1 MKKLFI
7 LLACFYGLITQGY
20 SQQVSVSVVVV
31 PPYPTKISQI
41 ASNPGMMIVT
51 ITNMTAATQRVQL
64 RGRIEG
70 VSNNII
76 VKVSDNFKSPSA
88 LELGP
93 GEVKNFSG
101 YDAEVFYDFTALE
114 YIGITESQAI
124 QIGGLPE
131 GSYRFCVSVYDYDS
145 NQPLSVEGMG
155 CSNIFTVSSLE
166 PPTLLKPVSP
176 ESNSGIDTVN
186 CRTQG
191 YIYPITWTP
200 PPGTASPTI
209 RYRLRMIEVMG
220 NQNANDAF
228 MNPALPLFFEQDE
241 IVGTMYLYGAH
252 GEQALADGRKY
263 AVMVQAYD
271 DVNNVPFRNN
281 GQSEVHAFYYKC
293 ALFDDNGGIVA
304 FSAGADPLF
313 TPDCE
318 DCKMD
323 IPSGTAVAPGSI
335 TAGTEIEVGEFT
347 MTITTSQP
355 DGGLLSGTGTIPMPF
370 LNFAKLN
377 VEFSKIEIVNS
388 NGSMKLK
395 GGLVQGRVSSDA
407 PNIVPDPRPSAPN
420 LQVGE
425 AEARDLQNYFAS
437 HVNKMVSNLGNLA
450 SFDLPI
456 GLDQDPALVA
466 IVNIYFDA
474 QRAWMSAAAAV
485 DIPDGN
491 KVLGLS
497 AKNVCINKNSFC
509 KDATLYLSKDFE
521 IPAINLTLKKP
532 SDNSDGTSLVIDKN
546 GFKKLSIEADYLFPA
561 GSLVVYNTN
570 TPIKAGLKATTTEGW
585 NNWMA
590 EVSLPKF
597 NVSGMSSIAFD
608 LGNRKMYYDHSDK
621 ENPPGIP
628 AQFSYPGESSINT
641 SLLTWHG
648 FYIEQIEAFLPEIIK
663 NTGNNGKISVIAS
676 GLLFDSNGFTG
687 TIANSNTLLEIGK
700 GSLDGWHASIDQV
713 NIVFFKSGFKK
724 SSMDG
729 KFVLPASTR
738 YDNKKNQLDYS
749 ANLTTA
755 NGSFDYSFV
764 VKPKEDLIFD
774 VLVMKVK
781 IDSNSSIIVTSG
793 EGNSGAYAK
802 AELNGKVSIIND
814 PSPSGEMTPLE
825 GLGSLL
831 LPDLTFNNLKFMTK
845 SPFWDK
851 EGFSCTF
858 ASPQKGV
865 AGFDFTIERPDLV
878 VDVTSTST
886 AEVGLKFLGKLDL
899 IAEVMKMKADASFTL
914 SSKITKSTDFIKWV
928 GVGGKINEIN
938 FGVGLDFGAF
948 KLTGAVKY
956 YNNTRGGKVDEG
968 FVGALETQIAELV
981 TVNMRARF
989 GIKSDN
995 AGEFKYFDFNALCDF
1010 GQAGITFAPPVPLAI
1025 YGFGGGFYYNMAVTG
1040 GSIPKPSD
1048 IPVIPKTTNQNNLEK
1063 THSSD
1068 KDPKK
1073 DADPL
1078 ALLDFNPAGITLT
1091 PQRGGF
1097 GFSATI
1103 LFGLTSRNTLDANA
1117 TLTLGFNTETFGL
1130 KSIVISGEARILT
1143 DVSEPLS
1150 TRRDV
1155 STGAGEIK
1163 IDINILERYFKSTLD
1178 YEMGVPNVGDPSVLH
1193 ATGGGEF
1200 FYGNAPN
1207 GQNGWYLKIG
1217 TPEGTQPGPN
1227 TVTLLNLISGK
1238 SYFEVGSIIDNMPEI
1253 PKVVKDLVGYTGKDQ
1268 QSKLVKP
1275 AQANRAYNPEGS
1287 NQGLILGA
1295 SIQVSD
1301 WEKEYQFLMFF
1312 AKFTA
1317 YAGFDLSINPGVS
1330 CDNVKAAGG
1339 PGGWYARGQAY
1350 FGARAAVGINVDL
1363 LLVSGEFTIF
1373 EAGAAAIVTAGLPN
1387 PNFVKGVFGAYYNIL
1402 NGLLEGNFHFQFAI
1416 GEECK
1421 NSASDAFGGVQIIS
1435 NLIPTVQDKEKV
1447 TVDAV
1452 PGVIFNITVGGEIQD
1467 LSGYSKYISGYFQV
1481 DDFEQADEETGEPK
1495 KRYFLFNK
1503 SCLTI
1508 TLNGQDVT
1516 KQMRRI
1522 TGDNKTLVYYS
1533 SDHLEKDTKY
1543 NFKVVAKMIEGFNVN
1558 LGGFPHMEYNDFVR
1572 DSKTKAVAFQSEE
1585 IEFETDSGYV
1595 AIPLYWY
1602 AYTAPLHGHK
1612 ASLTQEFGSDNGKIY
1627 LEAKKVITNEKFF
1640 KYPPGTTYTARIFVN
1655 GVRSGNDVGVTMA
1668 TVKKAFGPAEENAKK
1683 YVHSRWTLDNVQLQ
1697 NDKDYTI
1704 LFIAKP
1710 PKKTSGGKIT
1720 AQRELQEFGDLDITT
1735 INTIKYNL
1743 SNMTNGLGSG
1753 EFICGGFSFH
1763 TSKYKTYQEK
1773 FDAETIKEVKN
1784 LRSSAEVEI
1793 PQAVALPSSVGIISS
1808 NNLESKNLSALKSI
1822 LNLSSSAKP
1831 PYKIYLG
1838 DRSVFNFPTL
1848 ISYSGERFNKAD
1860 LSGSTSEELFGAG
1873 YNSLYPDLPV
1883 IPIGQNYKG
1892 KILSDL
1898 EKCAKPLVPFL
1909 AEQTGLDTSQ
1919 IKLEIIST
1927 KVPAAGPYLGFHLKG
1942 GGTSEYNESA
1952 ITGLGGIAIPTEV
1965 PGSGGSSSN
1974 QSSSGSSSGSNSSG
1988 QSSVITSYNL
1998 GALANLPA
2006 RVPSIYTL
2014 FGGPVVVYEK
2024 VKDTYLGSRGV
2035 GVPAYTSIIQ
2045 KEINK
2050 KTQWGV
2056 NWGDNPKGGSTH
2068 PGVPVGGGPG
2078 NPIIWEGVSK
2088 IITTSINNGSIKNL
2102 NLGGFFQG
2110 RR

>member
-51 ITNMTAATQRVQL
+51 ITNMTAATKRVQL

-335 TAGTEIEVGEFT
+335 TAGMEIEVGAFT
-347 MTITTSQP
+347 MTVATSQP

-370 LNFAKLN
+370 LNSAKLN

-388 NGSMKLK
+388 NGILKLK
-395 GGLVQGRVSSDA
+395 GGLVKGRVSSDA
-407 PNIVPDPRPSAPN
+407 PNIVPDPRPSVPN

-437 HVNKMVSNLGNLA
+437 HVNKMVNNLGNLA

-485 DIPDGN
+485 DIPDGD

-700 GSLDGWHASIDQV
+700 GSLDGWHASIDKV

-781 IDSNSSIIVTSG
+781 IDSNSSIIIKSG

-845 SPFWDK
+845 SPFWDEK
-851 EGFSCTF
+851 DFSCTF

-865 AGFDFTIERPDLV
+865 AGFDFTIERPKV
-878 VDVTSTST
+878 VVNVTSTSSVD
-886 AEVGLKFLGKLDL
+886 VGLEFLGKLDL
-899 IAEVMKMKADASFTL
+899 IQEVMKMKANASFTL
-914 SSKITKSTDFIKWV
+914 SSKITKSTDFIKWD
-928 GVGGKINEIN
+928 GIGGKINEIN

-956 YNNTRGGKVDEG
+956 YNNTRGGNVDEG
-968 FVGALETQIAELV
+968 FVGALETQIAKLV

-989 GIKSDN
+989 GTKSDN
-995 AGEFKYFDFNALCDF
+995 IGSYKYFDFNALCDF

-1025 YGFGGGFYYNMAVTG
+1025 YGFGGGAYYNMKMTG
-1040 GSIPKPSD
+1040 DLPNATQVPVQTKTADQNTLLPTYKSTHDPKP
-1048 IPVIPKTTNQNNLEK
+1048 
-1063 THSSD
+1063 
-1068 KDPKK
+1068 

-1091 PQRGGF
+1091 PQRNSF
-1097 GFSATI
+1097 GLNATI

-1117 TLTLGFNTETFGL
+1117 TLTLEFNTQTFGL
-1130 KSIVISGEARILT
+1130 QQILITGEARILT
-1143 DVSEPLS
+1143 DVSKPLLS
-1150 TRRDV
+1150 RRSY
-1155 STGAGEIK
+1155 STGAGNIT
-1163 IDINILERYFKSTLD
+1163 IDINPGEGYFESTLIL
-1178 YEMGVPNVGDPSVLH
+1178 EMGVPNVDDYSILH
-1193 ATGGGEF
+1193 ATGGGQF
-1200 FYGNAPN
+1200 FYGNTPN
-1207 GQNGWYLKIG
+1207 GQYGWYLKIG
-1217 TPEGTQPGPN
+1217 TPERTVPGPN
-1227 TVTLLNLISGK
+1227 TVTLLNFVSGK

-1253 PKVVKDLVGYTGKDQ
+1253 PDDVKALVGYEAKGYEGKNQ
-1268 QSKLVKP
+1268 LNKLHNP
-1275 AQANRAYNPEGS
+1275 TQGERAYNPEGK
-1287 NQGLILGA
+1287 NKGLILGA
-1295 SIQVSD
+1295 KIEVGN
-1301 WEKEYQFLMFF
+1301 WNKKYEFLMFF
-1312 AKFTA
+1312 AKFA
-1317 YAGFDLSINPGVS
+1317 AIAGFDLSINPDVS
-1330 CDNVKAAGG
+1330 CDNVNSAGG

-1373 EAGAAAIVTAGLPN
+1373 EAGAAAIITAGLPN
-1387 PNFVKGVFGAYYNIL
+1387 PNFVKGVFGGYFNIL
-1402 NGLLEGNFHFQFAI
+1402 NGMIDGNFNFQFAI

-1421 NSASDAFGGVQIIS
+1421 NSASSVFGGVEIIS
-1435 NLIPTVQDKEKV
+1435 NLIPAVPSNEKV

-1452 PGVIFNITVGGEIQD
+1452 PGVVFNIKVGGRIKD
-1467 LSGYSKYISGYFQV
+1467 LNESPKYINGYFEV
-1481 DDFEQADEETGEPK
+1481 DDFEQANEKTGEPK
-1495 KRYFLFNK
+1495 KRYFLFDE
-1503 SCLTI
+1503 SCLTVI
-1508 TLNGQDVT
+1508 LNGQDVT
-1516 KQMRRI
+1516 TQMRRI
-1522 TGDNKTLVYYS
+1522 TNDDKTLVYS
-1533 SDHLEKDTKY
+1533 TNHLEKDTKY
-1543 NFKVVAKMIEGFNVN
+1543 HLGVKAKMKECIYK
-1558 LGGFPHMEYNDFVR
+1558 GGGSPYLEVYDFIKFR
-1572 DSKTKAVAFQSEE
+1572 NTKMDAFQLKDTT
-1585 IEFETDSGYV
+1585 FKTDSGYA
-1595 AIPLYWY
+1595 AIPLNWY
-1602 AYTAPLHGHK
+1602 AYTAPLHGHPS
-1612 ASLTQEFGSDNGKIY
+1612 ALTQEFGSNNGKIY
-1627 LEAKKVITNEKFF
+1627 LETKKTITKEKFF
-1640 KYPPGTTYTARIFVN
+1640 KYPPGTTYSARIFVN
-1655 GVRSGNDVGVTMA
+1655 GVRSGNDVSVTM
-1668 TVKKAFGPAEENAKK
+1668 TEVKPTFVVSLAKRNQLC
-1683 YVHSRWTLDNVQLQ
+1683 SRWTLDNVQLQ

-1704 LFIAKP
+1704 LLIAKP
-1710 PKKTSGGKIT
+1710 PKKTSGGAISSH
-1720 AQRELQEFGDLDITT
+1720 REQNVYDGSTT
-1735 INTIKYNL
+1735 INVQTYRL
-1743 SNMTNGLGSG
+1743 SNMTNSLGSG

-1773 FDAETIKEVKN
+1773 FAAETIESIK
-1784 LRSSAEVEI
+1784 
-1793 PQAVALPSSVGIISS
+1793 PSRANGGSISS
-1808 NNLESKNLSALKSI
+1808 ENSKSKNLANFKSI
-1822 LNLSSSAKP
+1822 LGLEQSAPP
-1831 PYKIYLG
+1831 PYNIRIG
-1838 DRSVFNFPTL
+1838 DISSFNFYVN
-1848 ISYSGERFNKAD
+1848 IAYGGERFNKAD
-1860 LSGSTSEELFGAG
+1860 LDWSSSEEVFGAG
-1873 YNSLYPDLPV
+1873 YDPNYPDLPV
-1883 IPIGQNYKG
+1883 VLIDNIYKG
-1892 KILSDL
+1892 EILTSYAD
-1898 EKCAKPLVPFL
+1898 CAKPLIPFI
-1909 AEQTGLDTSQ
+1909 AEQTGLPLSQ
-1919 IKLEIIST
+1919 ITFKDVPTSPPTKYTTPGSITIVIS
-1927 KVPAAGPYLGFHLKG
+1927 PGGPIY
-1942 GGTSEYNESA
+1942 SYNESQ
-1952 ITGLGGIAIPTEV
+1952 IGKINRIPIPNKV
-1965 PGSGGSSSN
+1965 PGFGNNTNN
-1974 QSSSGSSSGSNSSG
+1974 QISSGSNSPG
-1988 QSSVITSYNL
+1988 QSSALKSYNL
-1998 GALANLPA
+1998 TGLASLPVSFTSINSFF
-2006 RVPSIYTL
+2006 RKPIVVNSHFKPSHL
-2014 FGGPVVVYEK
+2014 
-2024 VKDTYLGSRGV
+2024 DDV
-2035 GVPAYTSIIQ
+2035 GKGEPSYTSIIQ

-2088 IITTSINNGSIKNL
+2088 TITTSINNGSIKNL

-2110 RR
+2110 KR

>member
-51 ITNMTAATQRVQL
+51 ITNMTATTQRVQL

-70 VSNNII
+70 ISNDIV
-76 VKVSDNFKSPSA
+76 VKVSDNFKSPSP

-93 GEVKNFSG
+93 GEVRNFSG
-101 YDAEVFYDFTALE
+101 YDAETFYDFTALE

-131 GSYRFCVSVYDYDS
+131 GSYRFCVSVYDYDT
-145 NQPLSVEGMG
+145 NLSLSADGMG

-166 PPTLLKPVSP
+166 PPTLLKPASP

-186 CRTQG
+186 CMTQG
-191 YIYPITWTP
+191 NIYPITWTP

-228 MNPALPLFFEQDE
+228 SNPALPLFFEQDE

-293 ALFDDNGGIVA
+293 SLFDDNGGLVGY
-304 FSAGADPLF
+304 SAGADPLL

-335 TAGTEIEVGEFT
+335 TAGMEIEVGAFT
-347 MTITTSQP
+347 MTVVTSQP

-377 VEFSKIEIVNS
+377 VEFSKIEVVNI
-388 NGSMKLK
+388 NGTMKLK
-395 GGLVQGRVSSDA
+395 GGLVKGRVSSDA
-407 PNIVPDPRPSAPN
+407 PNIVPDPQNPFVPN

-425 AEARDLQNYFAS
+425 AEARDLQNYFAN
-437 HVNKMVSNLGNLA
+437 HINKMVSNLGNLA

-466 IVNIYFDA
+466 VVNIYFDA

-509 KDATLYLSKDFE
+509 KDATLYLSNDFE

-546 GFKKLSIEADYLFPA
+546 GFKKLSIEADYLFPN
-561 GSLVVYNTN
+561 GSLVKYNTN

-628 AQFSYPGESSINT
+628 AQFTYPGESPINT

-687 TIANSNTLLEIGK
+687 TIANSSTLLEIGK

-713 NIVFFKSGFKK
+713 NIVFFRSAFKE
-724 SSMDG
+724 SSMKG
-729 KFVLPASTR
+729 KLVLPASTR
-738 YDNKKNQLDYS
+738 FKDTRNQLDYT
-749 ANLTTA
+749 ANLTNA
-755 NGSFDYSFV
+755 NGNFGYSFV
-764 VKPKEDLIFD
+764 VKPKKDLLFD
-774 VLVMKVK
+774 VLVMKVE
-781 IDSNSSIIVTSG
+781 IFDNSSIIISSG

-814 PSPSGEMTPLE
+814 PSSSGEMTPLE

-831 LPDLTFNNLKFMTK
+831 LPDLTFNNLKFQTK

-851 EGFSCTF
+851 KGFNFTF

-865 AGFDFTIERPDLV
+865 AGFDFTIEAPVLV
-878 VDVTSTST
+878 VDTTSTSS

-899 IAEVMKMKADASFTL
+899 VAEVMKMKADASFTL
-914 SSKITKSTDFIKWV
+914 SSKITKSTDFIKWD
-928 GVGGKINEIN
+928 GIGGKINEIN
-938 FGVGLDFGAF
+938 FGAGVDLGAF
-948 KLTGAVKY
+948 KIAGAVKY
-956 YNNTRGGKVDEG
+956 YNNTRGGNVDEG
-968 FVGALETQIAELV
+968 FVGALETKIASLL

-995 AGEFKYFDFNALCDF
+995 IGEYKYFDFNALCDF

-1025 YGFGGGFYYNMAVTG
+1025 YGFGGGFFYNMERSGNMPESST
-1040 GSIPKPSD
+1040 
-1048 IPVIPKTTNQNNLEK
+1048 IPVKKKTSNQNVLPDK
-1063 THSSD
+1063 YASD
-1068 KDPKK
+1068 KDPDP

-1091 PQRGGF
+1091 PKRGGF
-1097 GFSATI
+1097 GLSATI
-1103 LFGLTSRNTLDANA
+1103 LFGLTSRNTLDADA
-1117 TLTLGFNTETFGL
+1117 TLTLEFNGTTFGL
-1130 KSIVISGEARILT
+1130 KSIVISGNARILT
-1143 DVSEPLS
+1143 DVSKTLGKER
-1150 TRRDV
+1150 TDA
-1155 STGAGEIK
+1155 STGAGK
-1163 IDINILERYFKSTLD
+1163 MTIDINIDDRYFKSTLD
-1178 YEMGVPNVGDPSVLH
+1178 YEMGVPNVGNPSVLH

-1200 FYGNAPN
+1200 FYGNAPD
-1207 GQNGWYLKIG
+1207 GQYGWYLKIG

-1312 AKFTA
+1312 AKFNA
-1317 YAGFDLSINPGVS
+1317 YAGFDLSINPDVS
-1330 CDNVKAAGG
+1330 CDNVDAAGG

-1350 FGARAAVGINVDL
+1350 FGARAAVGINVDM
-1363 LLVSGEFTIF
+1363 LLVSGKFTIF

-1402 NGLLEGNFHFQFAI
+1402 NGMIEGDFHFQFAI

-1421 NSASDAFGGVQIIS
+1421 NSSSDAFGGLEIIS

-1452 PGVIFNITVGGEIQD
+1452 PGVIFNIKVGGEIKD
-1467 LSGYSKYISGYFQV
+1467 LTEKSKYISGYLEV
-1481 DDFEQADEETGEPK
+1481 DDYEQADETGNPK
-1495 KRYFLFNK
+1495 KRYFLFDK
-1503 SCLTI
+1503 TCLTI
-1508 TLNGQDVT
+1508 TLNGQNITD
-1516 KQMRRI
+1516 QMRRI
-1522 TGDNKTLVYYS
+1522 TGDDKTLVYNTS
-1533 SDHLEKDTKY
+1533 GHLVTNTKY
-1543 NFKVVAKMIEGFNVN
+1543 QFKVVAKMKEGFYKPANVYS
-1558 LGGFPHMEYNDFVR
+1558 GTPPYIEYKDFVKDR
-1572 DSKTKAVAFQSEE
+1572 KTKMDAYQSKE
-1585 IEFETDSGYV
+1585 IKFETDSGYA
-1595 AIPLYWY
+1595 AIPLNWY

-1612 ASLTQEFGSDNGKIY
+1612 AALTQDFGSDNGKIY
-1627 LEAKKVITNEKFF
+1627 LETKKVITNESFF

-1655 GVRSGNDVGVTMA
+1655 GVRTGNDVQVTVE
-1668 TVKKAFGPAEENAKK
+1668 TVNKAFGPEVKNAKK
-1683 YVHSRWTLDNVQLQ
+1683 YVHSRWTLGNVQLQ
-1697 NDKDYTI
+1697 DDKDYTI

-1710 PKKTSGGKIT
+1710 PKKYSGGAISSH
-1720 AQRELQEFGDLDITT
+1720 REQNVYVDSTT
-1735 INTIKYNL
+1735 INVQSYSL
-1743 SNMTNGLGSG
+1743 SNMTNSLGSG
-1753 EFICGGFSFH
+1753 EFVCGGFSFH

-1773 FDAETIKEVKN
+1773 FAAETITAVKGK
-1784 LRSSAEVEI
+1784 A
-1793 PQAVALPSSVGIISS
+1793 GTISS
-1808 NNLESKNLSALKSI
+1808 DNSNSKNLTTLKTI
-1822 LNLSSSAKP
+1822 LKLSPFAQP

-1838 DRSVFNFPTL
+1838 DMTKFNFPVQ

-1860 LSGSTSEELFGAG
+1860 LIGSTSEEVFGAG
-1873 YNSLYPDLPV
+1873 YDPMHPGLPV
-1883 IPIGQNYKG
+1883 ITIGKNYKRE
-1892 KILSDL
+1892 ILSDY
-1898 EKCAKPLVPFL
+1898 ENCAKPLVPFL
-1909 AEQTGLDTSQ
+1909 AERTGLLASQ
-1919 IKLEIIST
+1919 IKLENIET
-1927 KVPAAGPYLGFHLKG
+1927 KVPNAGAYFNFHRTG
-1942 GGTSEYNESA
+1942 GNTLEYNNST
-1952 ITGLGGIAIPTEV
+1952 ITGLGGIALPTEV
-1965 PGSGGSSSN
+1965 PDSGN
-1974 QSSSGSSSGSNSSG
+1974 NSSGQSGTGSNSSG
-1988 QSSVITSYNL
+1988 QYNMGILPGVFVSFHLFFGNPVI
-1998 GALANLPA
+1998 
-2006 RVPSIYTL
+2006 
-2014 FGGPVVVYEK
+2014 VYED
-2024 VKDTYLGSRGV
+2024 VEETRLSTAGV

-2068 PGVPVGGGPG
+2068 PGVPVAGGRG

-2088 IITTSINNGSIKNL
+2088 TITTSINNGSIKNL
-2102 NLGGFFQG
+2102 NLGGFFLG
-2110 RR
+2110 KR